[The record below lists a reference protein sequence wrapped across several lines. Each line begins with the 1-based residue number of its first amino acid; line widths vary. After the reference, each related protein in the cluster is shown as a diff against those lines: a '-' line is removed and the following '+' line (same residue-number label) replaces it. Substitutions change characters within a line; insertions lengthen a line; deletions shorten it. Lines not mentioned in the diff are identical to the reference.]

1 MKFTRL
7 FSAALLGLALSAP
20 AHAESRLRLSTAL
33 STSSEDPSL
42 GQQTLKYRSSGTL
55 LATAS
60 AEDRKD
66 TQTVGGNT
74 IQYITE
80 GGWVVGV
87 HQHTNAFKTA
97 AFQTGSWT
105 STSALDAQGAGTKAA
120 TLATLEGISSNGTLL
135 GNRESKGYVNF
146 LDIGYLFGGE
156 TFSLSAGLGL
166 PLLGSNSETDI
177 TYTVAGASLNGGLL
191 TEKVESEGKSALS
204 YFLDFGYRLGGVELL
219 LGYRSVETKSEATV
233 DSTQGL
239 GKILD
244 SDTFESEGKHTL
256 TTVGLGFVF

>member
-1 MKFTRL
+1 M
-7 FSAALLGLALSAP
+7 
-20 AHAESRLRLSTAL
+20 
-33 STSSEDPSL
+33 
-42 GQQTLKYRSSGTL
+42 
-55 LATAS
+55 
-60 AEDRKD
+60 
-66 TQTVGGNT
+66 
-74 IQYITE
+74 
-80 GGWVVGV
+80 
-87 HQHTNAFKTA
+87 
-97 AFQTGSWT
+97 
-105 STSALDAQGAGTKAA
+105 
-120 TLATLEGISSNGTLL
+120 
-135 GNRESKGYVNF
+135 
-146 LDIGYLFGGE
+146 
-156 TFSLSAGLGL
+156 